1 MLKRKDII
9 GFEELRAFERR
20 MNTEYVPEVIKQN
33 IEKGIFYTGYKDN
46 AKQFIDRYGAKPLF
60 IFVYDDTG
68 EHILTETKLVFY
80 FRERLLVLEKSTTP
94 TYELSLYESQ
104 FRDNYIGAANIANR
118 PKKIGVADDSRVQ
131 EWYDY
136 LIDRERKIIEHTL
149 DINAERRELLQ
160 ATVSRFGN
168 TSQLMQAIEEL
179 AELIT
184 AINHFMRHKPDALD
198 SLVEEIA
205 DVRIMTEQLALI
217 VGEGKVQATEQRK
230 LQKLYELLQT
240 T

>member
-33 IEKGIFYTGYKDN
+33 IEQGIFYTGYKDN
-46 AKQFIDRYGAKPLF
+46 AKQFIDRYGAQPLF
-60 IFVYDDTG
+60 IFVYDETG
-68 EHILTETKLVFY
+68 EHILTETKIVFY
-80 FRERLLVLEKSTTP
+80 FRERLLVLEKSATP

-104 FRDNYIGAANIANR
+104 FRDNYIEAANIAKR

-136 LIDRERKIIEHTL
+136 LIDRERNIIEHTL

-168 TSQLMQAIEEL
+168 TAQLMQAIEEL

-184 AINHFMRHKPDALD
+184 AINHFMRHKHDALD

>member
-9 GFEELRAFERR
+9 GFEELRALELR
-20 MNTEYVPEVIKQN
+20 MNTEYVPEILKANVKLG
-33 IEKGIFYTGYKDN
+33 KLYLGYKEN
-46 AKQFIDRYGAKPLF
+46 VKQFIDRYGAQPLF
-60 IFVYDDTG
+60 IFNYDETG
-68 EHILTETKLVFY
+68 EHILTETKFVFY
-80 FRERLLVLEKSTTP
+80 FRERLLVLEKSATP

-104 FRDNYIGAANIANR
+104 FRDNYIGEANIANR
-118 PKKIGVADDSRVQ
+118 PKRIGVADDTRVQ
-131 EWYDY
+131 EWYEY

-149 DINAERRELLQ
+149 DINTERRELLR
-160 ATVSRFGN
+160 AAISRFG
-168 TSQLMQAIEEL
+168 SVAQMMQAIEEL

-184 AINHFMRHKPDALD
+184 AINHYLRHRPDA
-198 SLVEEIA
+198 VEEIIEEIA

-217 VGEGKVQATEQRK
+217 AGENKVQATEQRK

>member
-1 MLKRKDII
+1 MEK
-9 GFEELRAFERR
+9 FPRR
-20 MNTEYVPEVIKQN
+20 QKE
-33 IEKGIFYTGYKDN
+33 
-46 AKQFIDRYGAKPLF
+46 
-60 IFVYDDTG
+60 
-68 EHILTETKLVFY
+68 
-80 FRERLLVLEKSTTP
+80 
-94 TYELSLYESQ
+94 
-104 FRDNYIGAANIANR
+104 
-118 PKKIGVADDSRVQ
+118 
-131 EWYDY
+131 
-136 LIDRERKIIEHTL
+136 
-149 DINAERRELLQ
+149 
-160 ATVSRFGN
+160 
-168 TSQLMQAIEEL
+168 QLMQAIEEL

>member
-9 GFEELRAFERR
+9 GFDELEAFERR
-20 MNTEYVPEVIKQN
+20 MNTEYVPEILKANVKLG
-33 IEKGIFYTGYKDN
+33 KLYLGYKEN
-46 AKQFIDRYGAKPLF
+46 VKQFIDRYGAQPLF
-60 IFVYDDTG
+60 IFNYDETG
-68 EHILTETKLVFY
+68 EHILTETKFVFY
-80 FRERLLVLEKSTTP
+80 FRERLLVLEKSATP

-118 PKKIGVADDSRVQ
+118 PKRIGVADDTRVQ

-160 ATVSRFGN
+160 AAISRFG
-168 TSQLMQAIEEL
+168 SVAQMMQAIEEL

-184 AINHFMRHKPDALD
+184 AINHYLRHRPDA
-198 SLVEEIA
+198 VEEIIEEIA

>member
-9 GFEELRAFERR
+9 GFDELEAFERR
-20 MNTEYVPEVIKQN
+20 MNTEYVPEILKANVKLG
-33 IEKGIFYTGYKDN
+33 KLYLGYKEN
-46 AKQFIDRYGAKPLF
+46 VKQFIDRYGAQPLF
-60 IFVYDDTG
+60 IFNYDETG
-68 EHILTETKLVFY
+68 EHILTETKFVFY
-80 FRERLLVLEKSTTP
+80 FLERLLVLEKSATP

-104 FRDNYIGAANIANR
+104 FRDNYVGAANIANR
-118 PKKIGVADDSRVQ
+118 PKKIGVADDTRVQ

-160 ATVSRFGN
+160 AAISRFG
-168 TSQLMQAIEEL
+168 SVAQMMQAIEEL

-184 AINHFMRHKPDALD
+184 AINHYLRHRPDA
-198 SLVEEIA
+198 VEEIIEEIA